1 MNTRRGFLSRS
12 RVVMLSR
19 FQASSRR
26 KLHSASTS
34 STSTPV
40 SDERCSVLAEISDEP
55 GALYKVLSYFWK
67 HDVQITAIES
77 RPDPLSNSAVSIF
90 LSFYGRKGEPTTD
103 KLLKDLGKS
112 TNNFLFLDDR
122 VVPAFPKHLSDLDQI
137 AGRVIDAEKGE
148 LQADHP
154 GFSDPVYRERRR
166 VLASLAQDYV
176 FHQPIPRIEY
186 TASETKTWGAVY
198 RHLRSPK
205 MQENACDAYN
215 QALSLMEAECGYGP
229 DSIPQACD
237 ISAFLSDR
245 TGFRLRPVAGLLS
258 SRDFLNAL
266 AFRVFFSTQYIRHH
280 SRPLYTPEPDICH
293 ELLGHAPMFADR
305 DFSDFSQEIGLA
317 SLGAS
322 DHDIKRLA
330 TCYWHSVEFGLL
342 REGKEQRLKAYGAGV
357 LSSAGEMEHAVS
369 RSPNLL
375 PWDPLVASTTEYPIT
390 SFQPTY
396 FVANSLADACRK
408 MRDFSDSLPKPF
420 RARYNPLT
428 GSIWVDRPVK
438 QSGDTKL

>member
-1 MNTRRGFLSRS
+1 M
-12 RVVMLSR
+12 
-19 FQASSRR
+19 
-26 KLHSASTS
+26 
-34 STSTPV
+34 
-40 SDERCSVLAEISDEP
+40 SDDRCSVLAEISDEP

-67 HDVQITAIES
+67 HDVQLTAIES
-77 RPDPLSNSAVSIF
+77 RPDPLSNSAVSIY

-112 TNNFLFLDDR
+112 TNSFLFLDDR
-122 VVPAFPKHLSDLDQI
+122 VVPAFPKHLSELDQI

-176 FHQPIPRIEY
+176 FHQPIPRVEY
-186 TASETKTWGAVY
+186 TASETETWGAVY

-215 QALSLMEAECGYGP
+215 QALALMEAECGYGP
-229 DSIPQACD
+229 DAIPQACD
-237 ISAFLSDR
+237 ISSFLFER
-245 TGFRLRPVAGLLS
+245 TSFRLRPVAGLLS

-266 AFRVFFSTQYIRHH
+266 AFRVFFSTQYIRHQ

-305 DFSDFSQEIGLA
+305 DFADFSQEIGLVGAPLPFLASFSPLPQQTLTLTPTLTLSPSHLTQA

-342 REGKEQRLKAYGAGV
+342 REGREQRLRAYGAGV
-357 LSSAGEMEHAVS
+357 LSSFEEMEHAVS
-369 RSPNLL
+369 GNPTLL
-375 PWDPLVASTTEYPIT
+375 PWDPIVASTTDYPIT
-390 SFQPTY
+390 SLQTTY
-396 FVANSLADACRK
+396 FVASSLADACKK

-438 QSGDTKL
+438 QSFGEATR